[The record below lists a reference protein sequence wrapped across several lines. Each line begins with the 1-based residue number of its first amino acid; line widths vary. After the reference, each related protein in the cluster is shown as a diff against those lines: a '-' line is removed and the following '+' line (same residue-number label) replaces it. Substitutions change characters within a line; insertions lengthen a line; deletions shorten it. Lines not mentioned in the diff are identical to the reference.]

1 MKYFFL
7 FIYSLFIQI
16 HAEITPPNYDFNLS
30 KIEIF
35 FPKKTIEEVKKNY
48 PKIKIIEDAGDS
60 KIYFIKFQAKEYTL
74 DIYTQVKNEKIIDV
88 YIRLPQY
95 FHHDLVL
102 KELQTNYKKQNSF
115 SRKDGSALYTWLNQN
130 GTNILYHGSCSIT
143 CFPMFLEIVSNES
156 GMTPLYKKFNQA
168 IPISK

>member
-1 MKYFFL
+1 MKYLFL

-35 FPKKTIEEVKKNY
+35 FPKKSFEEVKKKH
-48 PKIKIIEDAGDS
+48 PEIKIIEDGGDS

-74 DIYTQVKNEKIIDV
+74 DIYTQVKNEIIIDV

-130 GTNILYHGSCSIT
+130 GTNILYQGSCSIT

-156 GMTPLYKKFNQA
+156 GITPLYKKFNQA